1 MKYPMKKS
9 TIYVMAVCI
18 LFTLNGCYQAQRQPA
33 TPVDAEMSGQRGS
46 AATGPF
52 GEQIPDQARK
62 SPFEQQQAPGSTENP
77 LESEIAGTMKP
88 PALKAIDN
96 RISEYNRKIA
106 QWHELENAATTTG
119 LDPDAVA
126 RLGGCYQDLQ
136 KILNG
141 YNTLR
146 TAVVLGDSS
155 NVAENSVYSSRMQ
168 LLMQDDIQ
176 FLEGDCGG
184 LLSGAQASAGQQA
197 KPVAGQPQEA
207 EIAALAA
214 KQDYKGL
221 ELLWSQLPEIQRD
234 SFSLKTKMLYA
245 EALIYQQKEEQ
256 AAEFYRRIVDQM
268 TASEEKSADPLALRK
283 TLADLYVATGNFVE
297 AQKQYEIITKDYLDL
312 ANVDNWAKVHL
323 AILGTGQKDSLELP
337 EYSGLVR
344 NYLGYMPAQ
353 DGYRVV
359 WDAEKFIKT
368 YPGSPVLANVEAIRI
383 ESQELAEKWFNDFMA
398 EVDQLA
404 AEKKFQEA
412 TAKIKGMRTDIIN
425 DLQVD
430 LLNAKND
437 ELVLAEAVE
446 LETTKM
452 TKLQELDQK
461 WNNGLMLAKAGRY
474 DEAISVFNGI
484 NETDYAAKAEAK
496 IKEISDLAAK
506 DDRRKA
512 ADLFIRFTKTSDIES
527 KKKLLIE
534 SRRLLKD
541 ILVKYP
547 RVDITDKVLS
557 NIQRV
562 EQEMNAIDPQLIS
575 TVDSQVAA
583 PVPQQEAVPEQ
594 QPVAVPEDAFEPQP
608 PIVESPLQQ

>member
-1 MKYPMKKS
+1 
-9 TIYVMAVCI
+9 MAVCF
-18 LFTLNGCYQAQRQPA
+18 LFSLNGCYQAQRQPA
-33 TPVDAEMSGQRGS
+33 TPIGVERSGQQGS

-52 GEQIPDQARK
+52 GEQIPDQTRK
-62 SPFEQQQAPGSTENP
+62 SPFEQQQTAESTENP
-77 LESEIAGTMKP
+77 LESEISGTMKP
-88 PALKAIDN
+88 PALKAIDS

-106 QWHELENAATTTG
+106 QWHELENAAK
-119 LDPDAVA
+119 DPEAVA
-126 RLGGCYQDLQ
+126 RMGGCYQDLQ

-146 TAVVLGDSS
+146 TAIVLGDSS

-168 LLMQDDIQ
+168 LLMQDDIH
-176 FLEGDCGG
+176 FLEGDCGT
-184 LLSGAQASAGQQA
+184 LLSGALASAGQQA
-197 KPVAGQPQEA
+197 GPAGGQPQEV

-214 KQDYKGL
+214 KMDYKGL
-221 ELLWSQLPEIQRD
+221 EFMWSQIPENQREL
-234 SFSLKTKMLYA
+234 FSLKTKILYA
-245 EALIYQQKEEQ
+245 EALIYLQKEEQ
-256 AAEFYRRIVDQM
+256 AAEFYRRIIDQM
-268 TASEEKSADPLALRK
+268 TVSAEKSVDPLTLRK

-297 AQKQYEIITKDYLDL
+297 AQKQYEMITKDYLNL

-323 AILGTGQKDSLELP
+323 AILGTDQKDSLELP

-344 NYLGYMPAQ
+344 NYLGYMPEQ

-359 WDAEKFIKT
+359 WDAEKFIRA

-383 ESQELAEKWFNDFMA
+383 ESEELAEKWFNDFMA
-398 EVDQLA
+398 EVNQLA
-404 AEKKFQEA
+404 TEKKFQEA
-412 TAKIKGMRTDIIN
+412 IAKIKGMRTDIIN

-446 LETTKM
+446 LETAKM

-474 DEAISVFNGI
+474 DEAIAVFNGM

-496 IKEISDLAAK
+496 IKEISALAAK

-512 ADLFIRFTKTSDIES
+512 ADLFIRFTKTTDIES

-575 TVDSQVAA
+575 TVDSQASASAA
-583 PVPQQEAVPEQ
+583 QQETVQEQ
-594 QPVAVPEDAFEPQP
+594 QPVTVPEDAFEPQP

>member
-1 MKYPMKKS
+1 
-9 TIYVMAVCI
+9 
-18 LFTLNGCYQAQRQPA
+18 
-33 TPVDAEMSGQRGS
+33 
-46 AATGPF
+46 
-52 GEQIPDQARK
+52 
-62 SPFEQQQAPGSTENP
+62 
-77 LESEIAGTMKP
+77 
-88 PALKAIDN
+88 
-96 RISEYNRKIA
+96 
-106 QWHELENAATTTG
+106 
-119 LDPDAVA
+119 
-126 RLGGCYQDLQ
+126 
-136 KILNG
+136 
-141 YNTLR
+141 
-146 TAVVLGDSS
+146 
-155 NVAENSVYSSRMQ
+155 
-168 LLMQDDIQ
+168 
-176 FLEGDCGG
+176 
-184 LLSGAQASAGQQA
+184 
-197 KPVAGQPQEA
+197 
-207 EIAALAA
+207 
-214 KQDYKGL
+214 
-221 ELLWSQLPEIQRD
+221 
-234 SFSLKTKMLYA
+234 
-245 EALIYQQKEEQ
+245 
-256 AAEFYRRIVDQM
+256 M
-268 TASEEKSADPLALRK
+268 TASAEKSSDPLALRK

-297 AQKQYEIITKDYLDL
+297 AQKQYEMITKDYLDL

-353 DGYRVV
+353 DGYRVI

-474 DEAISVFNGI
+474 DEAIAVFNGI

-547 RVDITDKVLS
+547 RVDITEKVLS

-575 TVDSQVAA
+575 TVDSQVTA

>member
-1 MKYPMKKS
+1 
-9 TIYVMAVCI
+9 MAVCF
-18 LFTLNGCYQAQRQPA
+18 LFSLNGCYQAQRQPA
-33 TPVDAEMSGQRGS
+33 TPAGVERGGQQGS

-52 GEQIPDQARK
+52 GEQIPDQTRK
-62 SPFEQQQAPGSTENP
+62 SPFEQQQTAEPTENP
-77 LESEIAGTMKP
+77 LESEISGTMKP
-88 PALKAIDN
+88 PALKAIDS

-106 QWHELENAATTTG
+106 QWHELENAAKITG
-119 LDPDAVA
+119 FDPEAVA
-126 RLGGCYQDLQ
+126 RMGGCYQDLQ

-176 FLEGDCGG
+176 FLEGDCGS
-184 LLSGAQASAGQQA
+184 LLSGALASAGQQVGPA
-197 KPVAGQPQEA
+197 GGQPQEA

-214 KQDYKGL
+214 KMDYKGL
-221 ELLWSQLPEIQRD
+221 EFMWSQIPENQRE

-245 EALIYQQKEEQ
+245 EALIYLQKEEQ
-256 AAEFYRRIVDQM
+256 AAEVYRRIIEQM
-268 TASEEKSADPLALRK
+268 TASAEKSADPLALRK

-297 AQKQYEIITKDYLDL
+297 AQKQYEMITKDYLDL
-312 ANVDNWAKVHL
+312 ADVDNWAKVHL
-323 AILGTGQKDSLELP
+323 AILGTDQKDSLELP

-344 NYLGYMPAQ
+344 NYLGYMPEQ

-359 WDAEKFIKT
+359 WDAEKFIRT

-398 EVDQLA
+398 EVNQLA

-412 TAKIKGMRTDIIN
+412 MAKIKGMRTDIIN

-437 ELVLAEAVE
+437 ELVLAKAVE
-446 LETTKM
+446 LETAKM

-474 DEAISVFNGI
+474 DEAIAVFNGM
-484 NETDYAAKAEAK
+484 NETDYAAKAETK

-512 ADLFIRFTKTSDIES
+512 ADLFIRFTKTTDIES

-575 TVDSQVAA
+575 TVDSQASA
-583 PVPQQEAVPEQ
+583 PAPQQEAVPEQ
-594 QPVAVPEDAFEPQP
+594 QPVTVPEDAFEPQP